1 MCVSCVHVLCVP
13 QSGKLVEGEAEEE
26 EEVGRQAGLGD
37 YFFGVPKN
45 AEDDERVCSCPPY
58 TSPHPLHIQL
68 SNNMS

>member
-1 MCVSCVHVLCVP
+1 M

-45 AEDDERVCSCPPY
+45 AEDEERVS
-58 TSPHPLHIQL
+58 
-68 SNNMS
+68 